1 MKKKICSWWC
11 SAPRPN
17 PSLLALAKLVLSEP
31 YGLWSIL
38 KPPLTK
44 HKSFAGEDLDEKSS
58 STGGHDFY
66 LPGKHCIWKVRGGK
80 QKVRACFPTWKVWV
94 SPKFGVKQ
102 YTFHQLKT
110 FRLKCLSW
118 EENIYAYVYVDILVT
133 YVDIQSSIDTYV
145 HRWHLLFHLRETSL
159 PLVQLTQQNLP
170 ADTQSCYKQ
179 PAPANISSGACSFP
193 LMQLEQINM
202 GD

>member
-17 PSLLALAKLVLSEP
+17 PSLLALAKPVLSEP
-31 YGLWSIL
+31 YGLWFML
-38 KPPLTK
+38 KPSLTK
-44 HKSFAGEDLDEKSS
+44 HKSFAREDLDEKSS
-58 STGGHDFY
+58 STGGHDECY

-80 QKVRACFPTWKVWV
+80 QKLRACFPTWKVWV

-102 YTFHQLKT
+102 YTFNQLKT

-118 EENIYAYVYVDILVT
+118 EENIYAYVYVDILVR

-145 HRWHLLFHLRETSL
+145 HRWHLLLLERSIFTFGAADPAKSPRRHPELLQATS
-159 PLVQLTQQNLP
+159 PSKHQLCCLLIPPNEIRT
-170 ADTQSCYKQ
+170 D
-179 PAPANISSGACSFP
+179 
-193 LMQLEQINM
+193 
-202 GD
+202 